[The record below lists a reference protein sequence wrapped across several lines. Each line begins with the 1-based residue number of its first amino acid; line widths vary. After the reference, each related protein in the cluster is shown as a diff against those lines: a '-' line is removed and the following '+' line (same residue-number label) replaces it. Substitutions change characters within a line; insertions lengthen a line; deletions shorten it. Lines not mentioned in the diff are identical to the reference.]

1 MRKHIAPSQGLDS
14 GPWHIHQQTSRL
26 STVRPDS
33 PTLIC
38 KGPNPE
44 IKNQQNVCE
53 KEITGTVEDRNLKD
67 PDDVYEE
74 PYRWLVLTRRET
86 RTCKHKNGDCKR
98 GWWELKHHPEESSSP
113 MYNVYC
119 ITSRYVI
126 IFKKYDIYL
135 ICLIAYHC
143 HSLAFKFLNNIYF
156 SFYKRSVFHLL
167 YKMISAY
174 DINDSLHYCLFF

>member
-1 MRKHIAPSQGLDS
+1 MGRITNKLSNLPKTDNTMFTRVTRANMRKHIAPSQGLDS

-74 PYRWLVLTRRET
+74 PIDKIDEMNEKKPANIIET
-86 RTCKHKNGDCKR
+86 FMQHNKQDMK
-98 GWWELKHHPEESSSP
+98 P
-113 MYNVYC
+113 
-119 ITSRYVI
+119 
-126 IFKKYDIYL
+126 
-135 ICLIAYHC
+135 
-143 HSLAFKFLNNIYF
+143 
-156 SFYKRSVFHLL
+156 
-167 YKMISAY
+167 
-174 DINDSLHYCLFF
+174 